1 MVNLAIEKHA
11 VAVKGFTDR
20 KSPLQVVAPLAAT
33 VSTPVNAGRVVHLN
47 NSYEFELGASKQM
60 PMFLLQGSEDW
71 DVKPP
76 GPQTASGAFLAQG
89 THTENHLS
97 ALVATGGF
105 EIATTEFDGAQTYAI
120 NDFLRADANGLLTN
134 QNSAGTGKVQPYGSD
149 TVVGVVSRGV
159 QDNFYREY
167 DVNLPKQLYFWT
179 IYLP

>member
-1 MVNLAIEKHA
+1 M
-11 VAVKGFTDR
+11 
-20 KSPLQVVAPLAAT
+20 
-33 VSTPVNAGRVVHLN
+33 
-47 NSYEFELGASKQM
+47 
-60 PMFLLQGSEDW
+60 
-71 DVKPP
+71 
-76 GPQTASGAFLAQG
+76 
-89 THTENHLS
+89 
-97 ALVATGGF
+97 ATGGF